1 MTDTTIY
8 AGASFMTG
16 DPLTPRISCVAV
28 DGGRIVATGEYET
41 VRAALRGSR
50 VVDLGGG
57 FVLPGFN
64 DCHMHIL
71 SFGLG
76 LGRVDVSPAAAPSI
90 EAIQERIRERMVTS
104 KVGWLLGRGYN
115 QNLLAEGRHPN
126 RDDLDAVTT
135 ERPVVLSH
143 TSGHVLTANSRAIEL
158 AGITSQTDD
167 PPGGEIER
175 DESGRPT
182 GVLKETARQL
192 LSAMIPEPTMA
203 EATEAI
209 LAASRA
215 LAVEGITSASDAAT
229 GSPETG
235 TREFDA
241 YRAAFETGQLVTRIE
256 LMPQITL
263 VAPEDGPTL
272 QPADFGCSVNPDWL
286 RIGSV
291 KIFSDGALTTRTAAL
306 REPYCDAPTT
316 GLLTW
321 PPERLRELIRRAS
334 ASGWQIAT
342 HAIGDRAIDAVL
354 DALEAAR
361 EGGERD
367 SRRHRI
373 EHCTILDR
381 MALARIKSL
390 AIVPVLQPEDIAVL
404 GDAYEPAL
412 GPERAANNSPVGWFE
427 EEEIPIAFS
436 SDRPVTPGNPLV
448 GIRAAVERRTASGR
462 VLGPAHRISAQRA
475 VMHYTGGAAYATRTE
490 TVKGC
495 LAPGMLADMVVLDR
509 DITSCPSEEITE
521 ACVITTIVDG
531 RLVFPD

>member
-1 MTDTTIY
+1 MSRNLRACVSPSSTAVRRWPVRVLSTTTRLEPDSGVVPVFPPSMPGY
-8 AGASFMTG
+8 FPSRRFVLDHLCHTC
-16 DPLTPRISCVAV
+16 P
-28 DGGRIVATGEYET
+28 GRGLLVY
-41 VRAALRGSR
+41 SR
-50 VVDLGGG
+50 VRTMRTSSR
-57 FVLPGFN
+57 LPG
-64 DCHMHIL
+64 CHL
-71 SFGLG
+71 RLQPLG
-76 LGRVDVSPAAAPSI
+76 QLQVASAMAPLPKTLNRFSPMSRVAHA
-90 EAIQERIRERMVTS
+90 
-104 KVGWLLGRGYN
+104 
-115 QNLLAEGRHPN
+115 N
-126 RDDLDAVTT
+126 RSCC
-135 ERPVVLSH
+135 PVVC
-143 TSGHVLTANSRAIEL
+143 
-158 AGITSQTDD
+158 
-167 PPGGEIER
+167 
-175 DESGRPT
+175 
-182 GVLKETARQL
+182 
-192 LSAMIPEPTMA
+192 PE
-203 EATEAI
+203 
-209 LAASRA
+209 
-215 LAVEGITSASDAAT
+215 G
-229 GSPETG
+229 
-235 TREFDA
+235 
-241 YRAAFETGQLVTRIE
+241 
-256 LMPQITL
+256 
-263 VAPEDGPTL
+263 
-272 QPADFGCSVNPDWL
+272 
-286 RIGSV
+286 
-291 KIFSDGALTTRTAAL
+291 IFSDGALTTRTAAL

-334 ASGWQIAT
+334 ASGWHIAT

-462 VLGPAHRISAQRA
+462 VLGPAHQISGERA
-475 VMHYTGGAAYATRTE
+475 VMHYTGGAAYATHTE

-521 ACVITTIVDG
+521 ARVTTTIVDG
-531 RLVFPD
+531 RPVFPAAGGRAD